1 MHENL
6 VRELESM
13 PGVRYVIEE
22 QNTQTQCSRND
33 EKRHVPLKS
42 HKRKGNKRE
51 NLIEV
56 GYNLSKLKKQF
67 KDQ

>member
-6 VRELESM
+6 LKELESM

-22 QNTQTQCSRND
+22 HNTQCSRND
-33 EKRHVPLKS
+33 EKRHIPLKS

-56 GYNLSKLKKQF
+56 GFNLSKLKKQF
-67 KDQ
+67 KD